1 MDDAGLVRRI
11 QCLAEL
17 TNKGGGPL
25 EFKTLVFHD
34 CPQTY
39 AFDVLHDEERRAVR
53 HLTSV
58 EDPNDTRMIDPRKRF
73 NLLFEFVDS
82 PFTSKRF
89 FMQQFDHD
97 GLAKQL
103 LVVSQIHGTKAS

>member
-1 MDDAGLVRRI
+1 MDDTGLVRGI
-11 QCLAEL
+11 QRLAEL
-17 TNKGGGPL
+17 PNKGRGPL
-25 EFKTLVFHD
+25 ELKAFLFHH
-34 CPQTY
+34 CPQAY

-53 HLTSV
+53 HVTSV

-103 LVVSQIHGTKAS
+103 LV